1 MKHINIGIVA
11 HVDAGKT
18 TLTEAL
24 LYKTGSIRH
33 LGRVDAKDTF
43 LDTNEQERERGITIF
58 SKQARLRM
66 GSLDITLVDTPGHVD
81 FSAEAE
87 SVLQVL
93 DYCILIISASDGIK
107 GHTLTLW
114 SLLEEYDIP
123 TFIFVN
129 KMDQPGASADAV
141 MAELKDRLSDACL
154 DVSHAYI
161 DRDGQDVERGPDR
174 PFSFTDE
181 DYENIA
187 MCDEGLMEEY
197 LESMKPIDD
206 ERIAGLIRERKLF
219 PVFFGSALKLE
230 GVDGLMAGLSSYTLE
245 DEYATDFAARVFK
258 ITRDTAGNRLTH
270 IKILGGNLNNKD
282 LIGEEKVQQIRIY
295 SGDKFEAV
303 ASAGAGQIV
312 AVTGLNETRMGMG
325 LGALRGTNLPLME
338 PVLNYKVSADD
349 GTDTAVLL
357 KDLRILEEEDPQL
370 IISYEEDVKEIR
382 AAVMGEVQLE
392 VLKRTV
398 RDRFHVSIAF
408 DTGTVV
414 YKETVAEAVEG
425 VGHYEP
431 LRHYA
436 EAHILISPMPRGS
449 GITYDSICSE
459 DILDRNWQRLILTHL
474 KERMHKGVLTG
485 SVITDVKFTILTG
498 RAHLKHTEGGDF
510 RQATYRAVRQ
520 GLMSTRSILLEPYF
534 FYRIEL
540 PSDSVG
546 RAMTDLERM
555 KGKPQAPMIEG
566 DRAVLTG
573 TAPAVCIRNYAKDL
587 AAYTKG
593 EGTISLSLAGYEECH
608 NADEV
613 IESMG
618 YIPEADLRNSP
629 DSVFCAHGAG
639 FVVPWNEV
647 RDYMHVESP
656 DISIYLKDAGDID
669 GAGSDELAGSSGDDA
684 DDLDGQFNGLPRGRR
699 ARRLEKAG
707 GSGPVSLGTDEI
719 DAILNKTFYSNSGTS
734 ARAAAEKR
742 KGVGAEKSKV
752 VSTGG
757 YVKDPYENY
766 KYKPVPKKDKYL
778 VVDGYNIVHAWSEL
792 KELAAINLDGARDR
806 LIDIMSNLK
815 GAIDDE
821 IILVFDAYKVKGRT
835 ASEQKIGNVKVVFTE
850 EDETADSYIE
860 RFAAE
865 NGRKYD
871 VTVATSDNL
880 EGGLARGSSC
890 RLISARELE
899 RYARDRVQE
908 LTGNYTAANRE
919 GKIYLSD
926 FMK

>member
-161 DRDGQDVERGPDR
+161 DRDGQDAEGGPGR

-197 LESMKPIDD
+197 LESMEPIDD

-258 ITRDTAGNRLTH
+258 ITRDPAGNRLTH

-295 SGDKFEAV
+295 SGDKFETV
-303 ASAGAGQIV
+303 ASPGAGQIV

-398 RDRFHVSIAF
+398 LDRFHVSIAF

-449 GITYDSICSE
+449 GITYDSVCSE

-474 KERMHKGVLTG
+474 KERMHKGALTG

-520 GLMSTRSILLEPYF
+520 GLMSARSILLEPYF

-613 IESMG
+613 IESIG

-656 DISIYLKDAGDID
+656 DISIYLKGAGDVD
-669 GAGSDELAGSSGDDA
+669 GAGSGELAVNSRGDT
-684 DDLDGQFNGLPRGRR
+684 DDLDGQFNGLPRGHR

-707 GSGPVSLGTDEI
+707 GSGSVSLGTDEI

-899 RYARDRVQE
+899 RYVMGRVQE

-919 GKIYLSD
+919 EKIYLSD

>member
-1 MKHINIGIVA
+1 MKHINLGIVA

-33 LGRVDAKDTF
+33 LGRVDARDTF

-58 SKQARLRM
+58 SKQARLKT

-93 DYCILIISASDGIK
+93 DYCILIISAADGIK

-114 SLLEEYDIP
+114 SLLEEYGIP

-129 KMDQPGASADAV
+129 KMDQPGASADGV
-141 MAELKDRLSDACL
+141 MAEIKDRLSDACL
-154 DVSHAYI
+154 DLSHAY
-161 DRDGQDVERGPDR
+161 DGADDLKTESITGQ
-174 PFSFTDE
+174 FAFADE

-197 LESMKPIDD
+197 LEAMEPIDD

-230 GVDGLMAGLSSYTLE
+230 GVDALMAGLSSYTLE
-245 DEYATDFAARVFK
+245 DEYAGDFAARVFK
-258 ITRDTAGNRLTH
+258 ITRDPSGNRLTH
-270 IKILGGNLNNKD
+270 LKILGGVLNNKD
-282 LIGEEKVQQIRIY
+282 LVGEEKVQQIRIY

-303 ASAGAGQIV
+303 TSAGAGQIV

-325 LGALRGTNLPLME
+325 LGALRGTNLPLLE

-357 KDLRILEEEDPQL
+357 RNLRILEEEDPQL

-382 AAVMGEVQLE
+382 ARVMGEVQLE

-398 RDRFHVSIAF
+398 WDRFHESICF

-414 YKETVAEAVEG
+414 YKETIAAPVEG

-449 GITYDSICSE
+449 GITYDSVCSE

-474 KERMHKGVLTG
+474 KEKMHKGVLTG
-485 SVITDVKFTILTG
+485 SVLTDVKFTILTG

-555 KGKPQAPMIEG
+555 NGKPQAPMIEG
-566 DRAVLTG
+566 ERAVLTG

-593 EGTISLSLAGYEECH
+593 EGTVSLSLAGYEECH

-656 DISIYLKDAGDID
+656 DISAFMEDAEASVDRG
-669 GAGSDELAGSSGDDA
+669 ERN
-684 DDLDGQFNGLPRGRR
+684 DLNGQYDGLPTGHR
-699 ARRLEKAG
+699 ARTADKK
-707 GSGPVSLGTDEI
+707 GSALQSMAMGTDEI

-742 KGVGAEKSKV
+742 KGIGAEKSRV

-778 VVDGYNIVHAWSEL
+778 VVDGYNIIHAWPDL
-792 KELAAINLDGARDR
+792 KELAAINLDSARDR

-821 IILVFDAYKVKGRT
+821 VILVFDAYKVKGRT
-835 ASEQKIGNVKVVFTE
+835 SSELKVGNIRVVFTA

-880 EGGLARGSSC
+880 EGGLARGSNC

-899 RYARDRVQE
+899 RYAKEQVRE
-908 LTGNYTAANRE
+908 LIENYMGAGQN
-919 GKIYLSD
+919 GGCYKP
-926 FMK
+926 K

>member
-1 MKHINIGIVA
+1 MKHINLGIVA

-24 LYKTGSIRH
+24 LYKAGNIRH
-33 LGRVDAKDTF
+33 LGRVDARDTF

-58 SKQARLRM
+58 SKQAVLKTE
-66 GSLDITLVDTPGHVD
+66 SLDITLLDTPGHVD

-93 DYCILIISASDGIK
+93 DYCILIISAADGIK

-114 SLLEEYDIP
+114 ALLKEYDIP

-129 KMDQPGASADAV
+129 KMDQPGVSAEAV
-141 MAELKDRLSDACL
+141 LSQIRERLSDSCL
-154 DVSHAYI
+154 DFSNAYCGKSNGY
-161 DRDGQDVERGPDR
+161 DGFPKMSEGT
-174 PFSFTDE
+174 FGFADE

-187 MCDEGLMEEY
+187 VCDESLMEEY
-197 LESMKPIDD
+197 LETMEPIGD
-206 ERIAGLIRERKLF
+206 EQIAGLIRERRLF

-230 GVDGLMAGLSSYTLE
+230 GVDELMAGLSVYTLE
-245 DEYATDFAARVFK
+245 DEYPGDFAARVFK
-258 ITRDTAGNRLTH
+258 ITRDPSGNRLTH
-270 IKILGGNLNNKD
+270 MKILGGVLNNKD
-282 LIGEEKVQQIRIY
+282 LIGEEKVDQIRIY
-295 SGDKFEAV
+295 SGDKYEAV
-303 ASAGAGQIV
+303 TSAGAGEIV
-312 AVTGLNETRMGMG
+312 AVAGLNETRMGMG
-325 LGALRGTNLPLME
+325 LGTLGGTNMPLLE

-357 KDLRILEEEDPQL
+357 KNLRVLEEEDPQL

-382 AAVMGEVQLE
+382 ARVMGEVQLE

-398 RDRFHVSIAF
+398 WDRFHESIVF

-414 YKETVAEAVEG
+414 YKETITEPVEG

-449 GITYDSICSE
+449 GITYDSVCSE

-474 KERMHKGVLTG
+474 KEKAHKGVLTG

-520 GLMSTRSILLEPYF
+520 GLMCARSLLLEPYF
-534 FYRIEL
+534 FYRMEL
-540 PSDSVG
+540 PTDCVG

-555 KGKPQAPMIEG
+555 NGKPSAPMIED

-587 AAYTKG
+587 ATYTKG

-608 NADEV
+608 NAQEV

-618 YIPEADLRNSP
+618 YLPEADLRNSP

-639 FVVPWNEV
+639 VVVPWNEV
-647 RDYMHVESP
+647 RDHMHVESP
-656 DISIYLKDAGDID
+656 DISAYLRELEGDID
-669 GAGSDELAGSSGDDA
+669 RKGTEEGCDDQHGQFNRLLPGHRARRIEKPAGLSRVSMGSDEI
-684 DDLDGQFNGLPRGRR
+684 
-699 ARRLEKAG
+699 
-707 GSGPVSLGTDEI
+707 DEI
-719 DAILNKTFYSNSGTS
+719 LNRTFYSNSGTS
-734 ARAAAEKR
+734 AKAAAEKR
-742 KGVGAEKSKV
+742 KGVGDKKARV

-757 YVKDPYENY
+757 LVKDPYDDY
-766 KYKPVPKKDKYL
+766 KFKPAARKDKYL
-778 VVDGYNIVHAWSEL
+778 VVDGYNIIHAWPEL
-792 KELAAINLDGARDR
+792 KELAAVNLDGARDR

-815 GAIDDE
+815 GAVDDE
-821 IILVFDAYKVKGRT
+821 VILVFDAYKVKGRV
-835 ASEQKIGNVKVVFTE
+835 SSKLEIGNIKVVFTA

-865 NGRKYD
+865 NGRKFD

-880 EGGLARGSSC
+880 EASLARGSNC
-890 RLISARELE
+890 RLISAKELE
-899 RYARDRVQE
+899 RYVKEYLEE
-908 LTGNYTAANRE
+908 LMSQWGR
-919 GKIYLSD
+919 I
-926 FMK
+926 

>member
-93 DYCILIISASDGIK
+93 DYCILIISAADGIK
-107 GHTLTLW
+107 GRTLTLW
-114 SLLEEYDIP
+114 SLLKEYDIP

-154 DVSHAYI
+154 DVSHACI
-161 DRDGQDVERGPDR
+161 DRDGQDAEGGPGR

-197 LESMKPIDD
+197 LESMEPIDD

-258 ITRDTAGNRLTH
+258 ITRDPAGNRLTH

-398 RDRFHVSIAF
+398 LDRFHVSVVF

-449 GITYDSICSE
+449 GITYDSVCSE

-593 EGTISLSLAGYEECH
+593 EGAISLSLAGYEECH

-656 DISIYLKDAGDID
+656 
-669 GAGSDELAGSSGDDA
+669 
-684 DDLDGQFNGLPRGRR
+684 
-699 ARRLEKAG
+699 
-707 GSGPVSLGTDEI
+707 
-719 DAILNKTFYSNSGTS
+719 
-734 ARAAAEKR
+734 
-742 KGVGAEKSKV
+742 
-752 VSTGG
+752 
-757 YVKDPYENY
+757 
-766 KYKPVPKKDKYL
+766 
-778 VVDGYNIVHAWSEL
+778 
-792 KELAAINLDGARDR
+792 
-806 LIDIMSNLK
+806 
-815 GAIDDE
+815 
-821 IILVFDAYKVKGRT
+821 
-835 ASEQKIGNVKVVFTE
+835 
-850 EDETADSYIE
+850 
-860 RFAAE
+860 
-865 NGRKYD
+865 
-871 VTVATSDNL
+871 
-880 EGGLARGSSC
+880 
-890 RLISARELE
+890 
-899 RYARDRVQE
+899 
-908 LTGNYTAANRE
+908 
-919 GKIYLSD
+919 
-926 FMK
+926 